1 MLFLYMHADMLRSV
15 RGWKLPSC
23 REWRFTEPGSRA
35 DSEPHACSHM
45 HVATCTCSLDM
56 YVWYNV
62 VYTLVVGI
70 FDRFGTEEE
79 RGNP

>member
-1 MLFLYMHADMLRSV
+1 MLFLYMYADMLRSV

-35 DSEPHACSHM
+35 DSEPHAFSH
-45 HVATCTCSLDM
+45 M

-62 VYTLVVGI
+62 VYTLVVDI